1 MDEGWEK
8 KRKKMRKRK
17 KEWSKTNWTCT
28 RFFFASLFPLWLPAF
43 PFIRFSYS
51 FSTKNRRSFLMEC
64 IQFCVYVVST
74 GMKWSMAASCWLLTQ
89 NAYTKVTHCF
99 VTTVERDITRRE
111 KIRCSSKAR
120 SRCWRTQAT
129 KLKRKGKQKSTW
141 RNCEILYLLSL
152 GNAVGNVLLRPLFP
166 LLLLSPGIPFF
177 CWNCPICKYMTEI
190 TTDICVLVL
199 YIIMYNK
206 YNKDILY
213 VIAVVSLNKRLLLLI
228 QC

>member
-152 GNAVGNVLLRPLFP
+152 GNAVGNVLLRSVTSSFPSSATFAWYTFFRLKLPHLQTHDWNYHRYVYVCLFYT
-166 LLLLSPGIPFF
+166 LLCIINITRTYFTWSPSFP
-177 CWNCPICKYMTEI
+177 
-190 TTDICVLVL
+190 
-199 YIIMYNK
+199 
-206 YNKDILY
+206 
-213 VIAVVSLNKRLLLLI
+213 
-228 QC
+228 